1 MNAFPPW
8 SRISATIFLIEIFL
22 IFQECHILIGFFII
36 LQQLVSL
43 YKFNMWGKWQHST
56 CSSFWTWHRFYR
68 AITVKTPCSTPHAY
82 WAASMVAYSRA
93 CFCLFLFSLQWAPSI
108 PASFSYLSSLPSTCL
123 LHQLHHSQIFLF
135 IQSPVLSSRIFKI
148 STRVLEVLLCPVFS
162 TIICLQEVANLD
174 FADIASRD
182 LSAEACRTLA
192 WYVWFPLI
200 PSQHSTWHCDWVSL
214 YLLVGVSWNS
224 LSNIYFLYLGAQC
237 AFKILRVTPF
247 ASIY

>member
-1 MNAFPPW
+1 MPYTYRLAYRF
-8 SRISATIFLIEIFL
+8 
-22 IFQECHILIGFFII
+22 FFII

-162 TIICLQEVANLD
+162 TIICLHKVVSLG
-174 FADIASRD
+174 FADVASRD
-182 LSAEACRTLA
+182 MSAEACRNQA
-192 WYVWFPLI
+192 SRF
-200 PSQHSTWHCDWVSL
+200 SL
-214 YLLVGVSWNS
+214 QASHWPMRYDFGEGDIRIGPTKSAYISRNPGRIFENQVGC
-224 LSNIYFLYLGAQC
+224 F
-237 AFKILRVTPF
+237 
-247 ASIY
+247 